1 MWHRII
7 VFAWISIPCWAWT
20 TSPLISPLKSISHTR
35 ATMQQLDAIKAIRP
49 EIDLGDLTGGRPGA
63 IIESEEQLERKA
75 EIFQEI
81 EDGVRIYPEWM
92 SDYGEL
98 LSDVEAVFD
107 TDDPTALD
115 SSKLG
120 EWDISYLK
128 SKFEYELD
136 PAKGDEDPN
145 ALLTSTNKRYVT
157 KIPQDDDGVDIG
169 YNPIFGPSYPIDERT
184 IVGTMD
190 SYMIDE
196 ESRDERMLTPLFEPG
211 DLEIAQNE
219 DIRTFRK
226 SLDIIETYTDP
237 FLPEYPVPR
246 HVQPWYGYPEQTSYP
261 QKNYTNNRF
270 TKEQDRTPFD
280 DYPPHMARTL
290 AVQYARAKNSEWLPE
305 GKSLEFHT
313 QARAPYEKYNTLVG
327 TIKYGNR
334 DADQVAKVQPALHI
348 LGNVVDLLSIDGSIY
363 RFYYHGLIKDKFG
376 MSCWAQT
383 LLQDC
388 GVEVDSVIFET
399 GFRKRDPWYD
409 GGDPWYGP
417 Y

>member
-1 MWHRII
+1 M
-7 VFAWISIPCWAWT
+7 
-20 TSPLISPLKSISHTR
+20 
-35 ATMQQLDAIKAIRP
+35 
-49 EIDLGDLTGGRPGA
+49 
-63 IIESEEQLERKA
+63 
-75 EIFQEI
+75 
-81 EDGVRIYPEWM
+81 
-92 SDYGEL
+92 
-98 LSDVEAVFD
+98 
-107 TDDPTALD
+107 
-115 SSKLG
+115 
-120 EWDISYLK
+120 
-128 SKFEYELD
+128 
-136 PAKGDEDPN
+136 
-145 ALLTSTNKRYVT
+145 
-157 KIPQDDDGVDIG
+157 
-169 YNPIFGPSYPIDERT
+169 
-184 IVGTMD
+184 
-190 SYMIDE
+190 
-196 ESRDERMLTPLFEPG
+196 
-211 DLEIAQNE
+211 
-219 DIRTFRK
+219 
-226 SLDIIETYTDP
+226 
-237 FLPEYPVPR
+237 
-246 HVQPWYGYPEQTSYP
+246 
-261 QKNYTNNRF
+261 
-270 TKEQDRTPFD
+270 
-280 DYPPHMARTL
+280 